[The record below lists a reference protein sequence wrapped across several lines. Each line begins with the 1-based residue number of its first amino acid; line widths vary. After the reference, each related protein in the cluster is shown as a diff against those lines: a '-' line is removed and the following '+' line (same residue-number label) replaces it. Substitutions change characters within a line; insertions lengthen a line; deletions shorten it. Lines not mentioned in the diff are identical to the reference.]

1 MRRLR
6 RALHVSGGTLAGL
19 IGGAAVALGALPP
32 LAGPRPPLPRLLA
45 MACVLALVVAL
56 LARRIQFREPSA
68 RTQRVSFWLRAA
80 APLADV
86 EAALALVVG
95 CHALLAVTGGLHSP
109 VYPLIYGVVAFAATF
124 QRGAGAI
131 AALAAALALEAAAVQ
146 RAGAGAAVV
155 EAAGVHAVFLIAA
168 ATAHALFLRGA
179 VARLR
184 GEHERRITAELLAQR
199 QAARDFRLIAAPLG
213 AQSRATTRPEEERLL
228 GAGGVELINATV
240 HAHLRLLK
248 RTLDARTCVLLW
260 LDERNAQLHIREL
273 CTDAD
278 DVADGGAVKS
288 AGAVGAVVHD
298 KKPHVLAPARAG
310 QVPYIESGRAVA
322 AFLGVPVLDGAH
334 LRGVLC
340 CDRDQPFSPADVD
353 LAAQAAEQAMRAVRA
368 EQVFR
373 QVERSKYEHVRF
385 FHASAMLCEALT
397 VEQVIDT
404 AFNACAEIV
413 GYDVAAISTFDRDRK
428 LHRIQAVRV
437 RPGAESM
444 ADAEALTGLEFRPNS
459 GLVSMVVKNK
469 HHLPAAGEPRD
480 HAVQIYTRQTK
491 LRDAESL
498 LVLPLMTADEA
509 TGTLLLAARSPRRF
523 GTDVREMLRVIA
535 SQVAVSLENAILYRK
550 METMATTDGLTGL
563 TNHRSFQERF
573 ATLLDRAQRYG
584 RSCAVLLC
592 DVDHFKKVNDTYGH
606 PVGDEVLR
614 RVAGVLGAAVRK
626 IDIPARYGGEE
637 FAVVLDEIDL
647 DGARRIAERIRQDV
661 GNLNVDSDKGPF
673 KVTMSIGV
681 AVFPADGG
689 DRAQLIEHADMALYH
704 AKQSGRNRVVDYA
717 EFVKARQKR
726 AS

>member
-1 MRRLR
+1 PPA
-6 RALHVSGGTLAGL
+6 RA
-19 IGGAAVALGALPP
+19 
-32 LAGPRPPLPRLLA
+32 
-45 MACVLALVVAL
+45 
-56 LARRIQFREPSA
+56 
-68 RTQRVSFWLRAA
+68 QRVSFWLRAA

-95 CHALLAVTGGLHSP
+95 AGALLAVTGELASP
-109 VYPLIYGVVAFAATF
+109 AYPLLYGVVAFAATF
-124 QRGAGAI
+124 PRRAGAL
-131 AALAAALALEAAAVQ
+131 AALAAALALEAATLR
-146 RAGAGAAVV
+146 RAGMTGAHL
-155 EAAGVHAVFLIAA
+155 ESAGVHALFLGAA
-168 ATAHALFLRGA
+168 AAAHAVFLRGA
-179 VARLR
+179 VARMR
-184 GEHERRITAELLAQR
+184 RAHDERLTAELLAQR

-213 AQSRATTRPEEERLL
+213 AQSRAATRPEEERLL
-228 GAGGVELINATV
+228 GAGGVELIGATV

-248 RTLDARTCVLLW
+248 RTLAARTCVLLW
-260 LDERNAQLHIREL
+260 LDERGEALHIREL
-273 CTDAD
+273 VTDAD
-278 DVADGGAVKS
+278 DVADAGPVAA

-298 KKPHVLAPARAG
+298 RRPHMLAPTRPG
-310 QVPYIESGRAVA
+310 QVPYIGSGRAVA

-340 CDRDQPFSPADVD
+340 CDRDQPFIAAEVE
-353 LAAQAAEQAMRAVRA
+353 LAEQAAEQAMRAVHA

-397 VEQVIDT
+397 VEQVMDT

-413 GYDVAAISTFDRDRK
+413 GYDVAAISIFDRDRK
-428 LHRIQAVRV
+428 LHRVQAVRA
-437 RPGAESM
+437 RPGAEAM
-444 ADAEALTGLEFRPNS
+444 VDADALTGVEFRPNS

-480 HAVQIYTRQTK
+480 HAVQIWTGKTK

-498 LVLPLMTADEA
+498 LVLPLLVADEA
-509 TGTLLLAARSPRRF
+509 TGTLLLAARNPRRF
-523 GTDVREMLRVIA
+523 GKDVREMLRVIA

-573 ATLLDRAQRYG
+573 ATLLDRAQRYR
-584 RSCAVLLC
+584 RSCAMLLC

-614 RVAGVLGAAVRK
+614 RVAKVLGDAARK

-647 DGARRIAERIRQDV
+647 AGARRIAERIRQDV
-661 GNLNVDSDKGPF
+661 GALAIESDKGPF
-673 KVTMSIGV
+673 NVTMSIGV
-681 AVFPADGG
+681 AVFPADGA

-717 EFVKARQKR
+717 QFTAARQKR